1 MKKRNKII
9 SVLLVSIMMF
19 SLTACGAS
27 GSSNSESSGS
37 TSGSSRL
44 YEIMDRGTLNVGI
57 IANCVPYSSTNESGE
72 YIGYEVDMAKEIA
85 ESLDVELNLIEVSTD
100 AKITSLEEGKIDIAM
115 GNATPT
121 LARRQKVGFSDPY
134 IVSGEVIIV
143 KEDSGITG
151 IDDLQ
156 PGDKIGVVKGSTTDA
171 TIADN
176 YPDLEVVYFETTADG
191 IVAVQGGQAQAHCDD
206 LNMLQYQS
214 TLYDGVKVVGDSLV
228 ALQYNALMLPIGDY
242 VWTEYL
248 NLYIWQFNTSGRNRE
263 SYTNWFGSEPMF
275 PLNPEY

>member
-1 MKKRNKII
+1 MKKKII
-9 SVLLVSIMMF
+9 SVVLVVVMIL
-19 SLTACGAS
+19 SLSACGS
-27 GSSNSESSGS
+27 SSSESSEGSSND
-37 TSGSSRL
+37 SRL
-44 YEIMDRGTLNVGI
+44 YDILDRGTLNVGI
-57 IANCVPYSSTNESGE
+57 IANCVPYSSTDTNGE
-72 YIGYEVDMAKEIA
+72 YIGYEIDMAKEIA
-85 ESLDVELNLIEVSTD
+85 ESLDVELNLVEVSTD

-134 IVSGEVIIV
+134 IVSGEVIMV

-151 IDDLQ
+151 IDDLRA
-156 PGDKIGVVKGSTTDA
+156 GDKIGVVKGSTTDA
-171 TIADN
+171 TIGEN

-191 IVAVQGGQAQAHCDD
+191 IVAVQGGQVQAHCDD

-248 NLYIWQFNTSGRNRE
+248 NLYIWQYNTSGRNRE
-263 SYTNWFGSEPMF
+263 AYTNWFGSEPMF